1 MQFEVE
7 ERTAQL
13 SWERKDVEVPE
24 GMDEVEYSVLAYCD
38 DKKDSRKVY
47 RLVTGFVSK
56 KDSKGGSLH

>member
-1 MQFEVE
+1 MQFSFQLPSVQVEFEVE

-47 RLVTGFVSK
+47 R
-56 KDSKGGSLH
+56 